1 MSIIQCES
9 IRLFRLAIGIRIHLH
24 TDAEN
29 VSSGFKGRYVF
40 EVAKSDTGDCGGN
53 YSGQES
59 DVIMSPNYPGRLTMF
74 PAPLHQCDD
83 WF

>member
-1 MSIIQCES
+1 MN
-9 IRLFRLAIGIRIHLH
+9 RLAIGIRIHLH

-53 YSGQES
+53 SISGQES
-59 DVIMSPNYPGRLTMF
+59 DIIMSPNYPGMLAHLSKYICNSALF
-74 PAPLHQCDD
+74 
-83 WF
+83 